1 MLHPYTYLVAL
12 HSLGITHREFR
23 NAFLEDHTQTDTPD
37 YQNLYDTIYTA
48 GSIFFDE
55 KKTEKRKEKQAKI
68 DIQKIST
75 LLTQKDIHI
84 VLHIDPVYPDSL
96 RQISHAPYFLY
107 VRGTLVHTPYSI
119 GVVGSRKSTQYAERV
134 LRYILPELVQH
145 GFAIVSGGAYGVD
158 TLAHTLA
165 LEYSGYTIAVMGT
178 GIDRAYPAANVALFQ
193 KIIDSGGALISH
205 FPLGT

>member
-23 NAFLEDHTQTDTPD
+23 IAFLEEKKYIDTPD

-119 GVVGSRKSTQYAERV
+119 GVVGSRKSTTYAERV
-134 LRYILPELVQH
+134 LRYILPDLVQQ

-165 LEYSGYTIAVMGT
+165 LEYSGYTIVVMGT
-178 GIDRAYPAANVALFQ
+178 GIDRAYPAANA
-193 KIIDSGGALISH
+193 
-205 FPLGT
+205 